1 MFKIAEYEA
10 LRATIRERGTARI
23 CIILVG
29 LVAWAALTLFLSSSE
44 FDRAAA
50 LVPFIVL
57 TATFEISFFIHTGVE
72 RVGRYLQ
79 VFFDDDWENAAMAY
93 AQKNPGGA
101 NPLFVT
107 LFALTAV
114 ISFAASLPTAAR
126 HPGWIG
132 ISLLAHLTY
141 GWRLYS
147 ARRSAAAQRSLDLD
161 RFRALKDASSKSKEL
176 G

>member
-1 MFKIAEYEA
+1 M
-10 LRATIRERGTARI
+10 
-23 CIILVG
+23 
-29 LVAWAALTLFLSSSE
+29 AWAALTLFLSSSE

-79 VFFDDDWENAAMAY
+79 VFFEDDWENAAMAY
-93 AQKNPGGA
+93 GQQNPGGA

-107 LFALTAV
+107 LFGVTAL

-132 ISLLAHLTY
+132 ISILAHLIF

-147 ARRSAAAQRSLDLD
+147 ARRSAAKQRSLDLD